1 MSEPGQPGQPLKH
14 RTDEPQQNRE
24 SGSSHKAE
32 LESYAVSAFSA
43 CAAAISPSPTR
54 RSSLAPDA
62 RLIKH
67 RRGRQPMRSA
77 RDTMIPLRSAHVRYA
92 PDVLV
97 LADAAD

>member
-1 MSEPGQPGQPLKH
+1 MSEPGQPPKH

-32 LESYAVSAFSA
+32 PEPYAVSAFSA
-43 CAAAISPSPTR
+43 CAAAISPSRTR
-54 RSSLAPDA
+54 RRSLAPDV

-77 RDTMIPLRSAHVRYA
+77 RDTMIPRSAHVRHA